1 MSYRPPRTC
10 YTCGQLDSTPH
21 NNQPTTLLQV
31 HFLPGTQKVLIFPR
45 QVSFL
50 DNLKNRPASHKAT
63 KRHSDPFLTIS
74 TPLSTSTFPVPVL
87 LISYSP
93 TDKRPPGHQ
102 ARDCQSAGTPL
113 CYNCGESGHISR
125 DCTGERKEKACYKC
139 NEVGH
144 ISRDCPNATEGS
156 GPECYKCG
164 KPGHISRN
172 CPEGYSSGGSRGGYA
187 PSNNQPKTCYTC
199 GGVGHMSRD
208 CNQGSK
214 CYNCGNT
221 GHISREC
228 PEERKEKACYKCN
241 EVGHISRDCP
251 QQA

>member
-10 YTCGQLDSTPH
+10 YTCGQRTYLGGELGLEKSVV
-21 NNQPTTLLQV
+21 NQT
-31 HFLPGTQKVLIFPR
+31 
-45 QVSFL
+45 
-50 DNLKNRPASHKAT
+50 
-63 KRHSDPFLTIS
+63 
-74 TPLSTSTFPVPVL
+74 
-87 LISYSP
+87 
-93 TDKRPPGHQ
+93 GHQ

-113 CYNCGESGHISR
+113 WLVTLNIAHVDQAIPIHFSYNCGESGHISR